1 MLLLLFADLCFSLVL
16 MLRLSCCWVFRLV
29 ALPIARDESVNLP
42 SLGCEKFALG
52 QLLVPEAHHI
62 QGARIVVV
70 GFATSLSALLTGF
83 ALT

>member
-1 MLLLLFADLCFSLVL
+1 MLFAGADAAAELLLGFLAGSP
-16 MLRLSCCWVFRLV
+16 
-29 ALPIARDESVNLP
+29 AIARDESVNLP

-62 QGARIVVV
+62 QGARVAVV
-70 GFATSLSALLTGF
+70 GFATSLSALLTGN